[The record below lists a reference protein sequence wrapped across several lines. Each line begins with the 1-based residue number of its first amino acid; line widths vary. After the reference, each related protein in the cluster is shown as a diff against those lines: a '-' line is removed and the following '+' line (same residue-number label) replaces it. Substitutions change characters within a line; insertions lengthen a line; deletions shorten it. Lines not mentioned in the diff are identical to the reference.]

1 MFTYRN
7 TRTGAVITVPC
18 PVKGEWELLE
28 PEAKQAKPQEEPAP
42 KPKRTRT
49 KKK

>member
-1 MFTYRN
+1 MYTYRN
-7 TRTGAVITVPC
+7 TRTGAVVTVPC
-18 PVKGEWELLE
+18 PVNGEWELLE
-28 PEAKQAKPQEEPAP
+28 PEAKQEKPQEEP